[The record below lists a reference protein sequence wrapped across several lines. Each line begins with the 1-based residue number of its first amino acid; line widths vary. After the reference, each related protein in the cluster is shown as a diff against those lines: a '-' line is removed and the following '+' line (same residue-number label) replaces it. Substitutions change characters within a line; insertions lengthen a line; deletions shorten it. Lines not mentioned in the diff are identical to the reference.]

1 MGGNYSCPNSQND
14 ALIIPW
20 PASESAWKSCA
31 LGRMLNHF
39 LTRDLDHESYTHE
52 KGRGKNEQQITKWKE
67 HPQPEKNTTRRKA
80 IYPIKKKKPLNYLAL
95 LGALLCHC
103 VIAPALQ
110 AAGSKRGLSP
120 RRRRPQAVILVA
132 GDLNQDPILSRGG
145 GSSDI

>member
-52 KGRGKNEQQITKWKE
+52 KKKEEGKMSSRSQNGKNTS
-67 HPQPEKNTTRRKA
+67 NLRK
-80 IYPIKKKKPLNYLAL
+80 IQLRWSTNETETDSI
-95 LGALLCHC
+95 
-103 VIAPALQ
+103 
-110 AAGSKRGLSP
+110 
-120 RRRRPQAVILVA
+120 
-132 GDLNQDPILSRGG
+132 
-145 GSSDI
+145 